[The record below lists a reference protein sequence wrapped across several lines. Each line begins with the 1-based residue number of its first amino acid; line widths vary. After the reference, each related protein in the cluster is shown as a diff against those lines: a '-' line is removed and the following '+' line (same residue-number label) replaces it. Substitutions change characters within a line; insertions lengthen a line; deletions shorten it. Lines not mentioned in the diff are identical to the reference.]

1 MTRRFVFVGVTTGQ
15 SSIMQIFPRWR
26 DRLSLGADI
35 EIQGHDLP
43 LHAEPERYRETVK
56 WFRTDPSV
64 VGGLVTTHKMDL
76 YDAAYDLFEGLDE
89 YAGLLHEVSCIGKRK
104 DRLLGWATDPISAG
118 RTLRDMLGT
127 GYFGATGGDVL
138 CFGAGGAGHA
148 IVLDL
153 IGQADAADRP
163 RRMIVTDTNEDRLQ
177 SLQALHEHQSSDGP
191 LECVQND
198 NPQRNDELVA
208 GLPAGSV
215 VINATGMGKDRPGS
229 PVTDAVRF
237 PARGIAWELNYRGAL
252 DFLRQARAQSPSLQV
267 QVEDG
272 WQYFIWG
279 WTTVIERVFDR
290 PISAADMQALTSD
303 AAFARP
309 PNAGNDGRGHS

>member
-26 DRLSLGADI
+26 DRLSFGADV
-35 EIQGHDLP
+35 EIVGHDLP
-43 LHAEPERYRETVK
+43 LHAEPERYRETVQ

-76 YDAAYDLFEGLDE
+76 YDAAHDLFDDLDE
-89 YAGLLHEVSCIGKRK
+89 YAGLLHEVSCIGKR
-104 DRLLGWATDPISAG
+104 DGLLLGWATDPISAG
-118 RTLRDMLGT
+118 HTLRDMLGP
-127 GYFGATGGDVL
+127 GYFGASGGHVL

-153 IGQADAADRP
+153 AGQADEADRP
-163 RRMIVTDTNEDRLQ
+163 RGLTVTDTSADRLQ
-177 SLQALHEHQSSDGP
+177 SLQALLERQGSDVP
-191 LECVQND
+191 LQCVQNGD
-198 NPQRNDELVA
+198 PRRNDELVA
-208 GLPAGSV
+208 DLPAGSL
-215 VINATGMGKDRPGS
+215 VINATGMGKDLPGS

-237 PARGIAWELNYRGAL
+237 PARSVAWELNYRGAL
-252 DFLRQARAQSPSLQV
+252 DFLRQARAQSPSLDV
-267 QVEDG
+267 RLEDG

-290 PISAADMQALTSD
+290 PISAEEMQALTTD
-303 AAFARP
+303 AEFARP
-309 PNAGNDGRGHS
+309 KDAGRAGSERS